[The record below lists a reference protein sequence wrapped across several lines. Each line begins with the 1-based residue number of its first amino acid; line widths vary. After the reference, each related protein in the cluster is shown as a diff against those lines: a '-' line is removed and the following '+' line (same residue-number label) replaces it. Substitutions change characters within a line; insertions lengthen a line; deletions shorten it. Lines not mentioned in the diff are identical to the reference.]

1 MWIRLANS
9 AKPIVLSI
17 ALLEDSLVLSL
28 SVLQAVKSQPR
39 FKGYA
44 ILKSAFGHFPPWST
58 LCGASLMKPRRT
70 SIGGQ
75 TASPNNQSG
84 LEKIG
89 RDDRIRTYDPHTPS
103 VMRYQAAL
111 RPDRQCLNRQWKRA
125 YMAGFVEKQGCLCRE
140 MRFKIGNR
148 ALPLRPDCLGGNRAA
163 CFAGGAPY
171 FLPRQYFGD
180 GPCHQISL

>member
-9 AKPIVLSI
+9 VKPIVLNI

-28 SVLQAVKSQPR
+28 SVLQAAKSQPR
-39 FKGYA
+39 FKGYT
-44 ILKSAFGHFPPWST
+44 ILKSAFGCFPPWST

-103 VMRYQAAL
+103 R
-111 RPDRQCLNRQWKRA
+111 
-125 YMAGFVEKQGCLCRE
+125 
-140 MRFKIGNR
+140 
-148 ALPLRPDCLGGNRAA
+148 
-163 CFAGGAPY
+163 
-171 FLPRQYFGD
+171 
-180 GPCHQISL
+180 